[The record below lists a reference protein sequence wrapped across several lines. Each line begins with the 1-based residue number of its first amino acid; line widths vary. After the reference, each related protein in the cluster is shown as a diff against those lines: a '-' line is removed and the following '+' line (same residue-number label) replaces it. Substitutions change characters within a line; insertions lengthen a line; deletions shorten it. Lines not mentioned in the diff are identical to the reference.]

1 MKETK
6 AMNSILVGLLLMVAV
21 EAQAVDYKSTYKGGR
36 PQPTYIAPA
45 TGTVSQAPTATF
57 QSTSA
62 MPVMM
67 STESMLNSDGT
78 VNDGAYGVGQSYS
91 SGRPGHIRKADSN
104 GDGFDD
110 DTGLP
115 VENIDNPTIDPN
127 DPGNVPLGEGLWV
140 LLMLVVGYAG
150 ARVARKRTY
159 ADKYVR

>member
-1 MKETK
+1 MRREEETMKETK

-78 VNDGAYGVGQSYS
+78 VNTEAYGVGQDGMAQAP
-91 SGRPGHIRKADSN
+91 GRGHIRKITNPDSEDN
-104 GDGFDD
+104 DDVENPLGDGLLALMFLACAYAISKVSR
-110 DTGLP
+110 TRK
-115 VENIDNPTIDPN
+115 
-127 DPGNVPLGEGLWV
+127 EGF
-140 LLMLVVGYAG
+140 AQ
-150 ARVARKRTY
+150 
-159 ADKYVR
+159 

>member
-1 MKETK
+1 MMRREDETMKETK

-57 QSTSA
+57 QSTST

-78 VNDGAYGVGQSYS
+78 VNTEAYGVGQSYA
-91 SGRPGHIRKADSN
+91 PGLRKTNNNPNPDVDEEN
-104 GDGFDD
+104 DDGN
-110 DTGLP
+110 T
-115 VENIDNPTIDPN
+115 
-127 DPGNVPLGEGLWV
+127 PLGEGLWV
-140 LLMLVVGYAG
+140 LLLLAG
-150 ARVARKRTY
+150 AYILARTLRTKRAIT
-159 ADKYVR
+159 K